1 MGDATGTKYLKIA
14 AAVILPN
21 IGGWAGSVITRAN
34 LKPWFASL
42 IKPKFNPPSW
52 LFAPA
57 WTTIYCSIGY
67 ASYLVY
73 DDLLATGNGFD
84 RTAKVALALYANQ
97 MVLNWAWTPIFFGLH
112 SLKWSA
118 IEISALTASAVAC
131 GYAFGKINRLAG
143 LLFIPYVGWL
153 CFATYL
159 NISLYIKN
167 DLSASNTTAIKSD

>member
-112 SLKWSA
+112 SLKWVSLECF
-118 IEISALTASAVAC
+118 IQCL
-131 GYAFGKINRLAG
+131 Y
-143 LLFIPYVGWL
+143 LFMFMYTQYKCV
-153 CFATYL
+153 CVRVY
-159 NISLYIKN
+159 
-167 DLSASNTTAIKSD
+167 